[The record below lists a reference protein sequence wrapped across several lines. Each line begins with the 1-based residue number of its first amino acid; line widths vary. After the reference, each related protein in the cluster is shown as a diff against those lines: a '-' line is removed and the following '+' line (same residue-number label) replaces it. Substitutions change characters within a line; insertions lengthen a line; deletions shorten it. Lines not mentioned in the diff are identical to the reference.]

1 MLPAYSPL
9 IAHLLGTACTAHAID
24 IAKKVIITR
33 LSHQHSFHL
42 HTVYLLPILQSILLF
57 SKDED
62 YQHLMCRLKHEVI
75 NRVVYIIDNTPL
87 PELSHRTDVLEAYFN
102 FVAILAKKMPQ
113 SLVDEGIDC
122 DKMIEH
128 GTFTQF
134 IYCDLYG
141 HNI

>member
-1 MLPAYSPL
+1 MLPAYCPL

-24 IAKKVIITR
+24 IAKKVHF
-33 LSHQHSFHL
+33 SH
-42 HTVYLLPILQSILLF
+42 LLPTFTPFTFDLLSILQSILLF

-128 GTFTQF
+128 GSYKRF
-134 IYCDLYG
+134 I
-141 HNI
+141 